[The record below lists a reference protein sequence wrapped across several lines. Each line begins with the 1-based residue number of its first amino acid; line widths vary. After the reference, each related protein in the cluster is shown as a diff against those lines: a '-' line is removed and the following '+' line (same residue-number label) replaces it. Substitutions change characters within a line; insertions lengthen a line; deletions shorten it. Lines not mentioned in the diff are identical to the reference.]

1 MDEKTK
7 EKIGWFGIILL
18 IAALLTGGFYPVWI
32 EKSIIID
39 ILLGVVCF
47 IGLAILIKMWGHK

>member
-1 MDEKTK
+1 MDKEIK
-7 EKIGWFGIILL
+7 EKIGWFGVILL
-18 IAALLTGGFYPVWI
+18 VVALLTGGFYPVWI

-47 IGLAILIKMWGHK
+47 ISLAIIMKSWSHK

>member
-1 MDEKTK
+1 MDKKTK

-18 IAALLTGGFYPVWI
+18 VVALLTGAFYPVWI

-47 IGLAILIKMWGHK
+47 ISLAILIKMWGP